1 MGSST
6 LETHQRRL
14 LLVAALFLAFG
25 TVLMSRLVQWQIMQH
40 DQLTAWADARFGKS
54 TVIEPKRGSIYD
66 RNGRLLAVNLL
77 SQYVVGDPAFF
88 FSQTPQKQNAILS
101 TASVVLSMTVDQLLT
116 ALKAGSGSFAPVT
129 STVSVDVARRLDAS
143 IAYPAFATFSRSTRF
158 YPAHAL
164 VAHTVGFANAT
175 GDGIGIEGY
184 YGEYLK
190 GVPGQKL
197 MEGRTYGQGMGKIP
211 VIMPAQDGADI
222 TLTVDINIQ
231 YKAERELEL
240 ALAAEGSSSGS
251 VIVMDPRTGEIL
263 AMAGRPT
270 FDLNDWDAVPTSY
283 WNNPAITEAWEPGSI
298 MKILTFAAALD
309 AGKISSATTLADRIP
324 YKYHGVSISNMD
336 NKSYGNLTPP
346 QALGYSSNI
355 VTVKVADVLSTTS
368 FYTYMTTAFGVGTR
382 TGIDLAG
389 EASGLIRLPVDPI
402 WHISDLATHSYGQGL
417 TVTPIQMTA
426 AVAAIANKGIM
437 MRPYVVQRT
446 PGVID
451 SSGGPGPLRRSVK
464 AETAATMTE
473 WLVEALEMGAKQAQ
487 VPGYRLA
494 GKTGTALIP
503 PPTGTYSENET
514 IASFVGYG
522 PAENPRFVIL
532 VRIDRPLVHHTGA
545 EVAAP
550 VFRNIAQWLLTY
562 LKIPPSSQQAQR

>member
-1 MGSST
+1 MGST
-6 LETHQRRL
+6 TIDTHRRRL
-14 LLVAALFLAFG
+14 FLVAALFLAFG
-25 TVLMSRLVQWQIMQH
+25 TLLMFRLVQWQIMQH
-40 DQLTAWADARFGKS
+40 DQLTAWADARFSKS
-54 TVIEPKRGSIYD
+54 TVIEPTRGTIYD
-66 RNGRLLAVNLL
+66 RNGRILAVSLL
-77 SQYVVGDPAFF
+77 SQAVVGDPQYFE
-88 FSQTPQKQNAILS
+88 SKTPEEKEAIMAA
-101 TASVVLSMTVDQLLT
+101 ASSILSMTVPHLSSLL
-116 ALKAGSGSFAPVT
+116 AAGSGHYAPIT
-129 STVSVDVARRLDAS
+129 STITPEAARKLDAS
-143 IAYPAFATFSRSTRF
+143 VAFPAFATFSRSSRF

-164 VAHTVGFANAT
+164 VAHTVGFANAS

-184 YGEYLK
+184 YGESLK

-197 MEGRTYGQGMGKIP
+197 MEGRTYGKGMGKIP
-211 VIMPAQDGADI
+211 VIMPAQDGANI
-222 TLTVDINIQ
+222 TMTIDMNIQ

-240 ALAAEGSSSGS
+240 ALAAEGSLTGT

-270 FDLNDWDAVPTSY
+270 FDLNDYDEVPKSY
-283 WNNPAITEAWEPGSI
+283 WNNPAIADAWEPGSI
-298 MKILTFAAALD
+298 MKVLTYAAAVD
-309 AGKISSATTLADRIP
+309 AGKINSATKMADVIP
-324 YKYHGVSISNMD
+324 FKYFGVSISNMN
-336 NKSYGNLTPP
+336 NKSYGMLTPP

-355 VTVKVADVLSTTS
+355 VTVKVANVLSTTS

-389 EASGLIRLPVDPI
+389 EATGMIRLPVDPI

-417 TVTPIQMTA
+417 TVTPIQITA
-426 AVAAIANKGIM
+426 AVAAMANKGIM

-446 PGVID
+446 PGVSD
-451 SSGGPGPLRRSVK
+451 TSGGPGPLRRSVK
-464 AETAATMTE
+464 AETAATMTS
-473 WLVEALEMGAKQAQ
+473 WLVEALELGAKQAQ
-487 VPGYRLA
+487 VPGYKLA

-514 IASFVGYG
+514 IASFIGYG

-550 VFRNIAQWLLTY
+550 VFKNIAQWMLTY
-562 LKIPPSSQQAQR
+562 LKIPPSIQQAQR